1 MATADYVFGNKQW
14 EINRWLLVLSTLGLA
29 SKLLEIDLS
38 QISIFG
44 LNLPGKEA
52 ALVPGFIG
60 VALSYALLTFVI
72 SRLELMLA
80 HNDDTTAHAVSIF
93 ENSKHPKL
101 ILVMTLI
108 TFPFSALVYFIIPVG
123 LTLFTIKL
131 LSSDI
136 YIVLQILWEAA

>member
-44 LNLPGKEA
+44 LNLQGKEV

-60 VALSYALLTFVI
+60 VALSYAFLTFAI
-72 SRLELMLA
+72 SRIELMMA
-80 HNDDTTAHAVSIF
+80 HNDDTTTHAVSIF
-93 ENSKHPKL
+93 ENSKYPKL
-101 ILVMTLI
+101 ILALSLI
-108 TFPFSALVYFIIPVG
+108 AFPFSALVYFIIPVG
-123 LTLFTIKL
+123 LTLFTLGL
-131 LSSDI
+131 LSSDV
-136 YIVLQILWEAA
+136 YIILQILWEAA